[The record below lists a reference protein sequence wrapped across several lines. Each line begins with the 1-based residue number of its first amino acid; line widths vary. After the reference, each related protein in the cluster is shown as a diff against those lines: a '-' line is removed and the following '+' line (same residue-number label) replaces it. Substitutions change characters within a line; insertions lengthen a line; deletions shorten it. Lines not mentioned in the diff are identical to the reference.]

1 MDLTAYRDSDYPD
14 ESNDRWSISGAVV
27 THGGVAGSS
36 ASSTQSCVT
45 MSTTEAEYVALGEE
59 LKETLSTRAAL

>member
-27 THGGVAGSS
+27 THGGVAGS
-36 ASSTQSCVT
+36 
-45 MSTTEAEYVALGEE
+45 
-59 LKETLSTRAAL
+59 